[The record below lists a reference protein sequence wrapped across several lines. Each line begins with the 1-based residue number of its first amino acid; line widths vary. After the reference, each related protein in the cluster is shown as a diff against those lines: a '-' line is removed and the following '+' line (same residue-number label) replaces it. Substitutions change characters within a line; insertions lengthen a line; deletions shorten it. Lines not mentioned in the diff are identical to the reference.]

1 MSIEVK
7 VGQVWQDKD
16 KRRNTVIEI
25 ISVPSDLRG
34 DAEVTGL
41 VIGTEE
47 TRSYQIDR
55 LVKRWKLV
63 ETKQT
68 EHLTEVHLGVPKDI
82 EIEVVTKP
90 DGSGSARVVKETP
103 APKHKTREQWLQAA
117 VKELTKLFAKA
128 GHEVPE
134 VRVSVGWP
142 GGRGK
147 KKNVIGQCFATKT
160 TADKVAQIFVSPVID
175 SPLAV
180 VIVMAH
186 ELIHAVDD
194 CESAHKKNFVRIAK
208 DIGFIPKWTVATEDT
223 ISDELREKLE
233 PIAERLGT
241 YPHAA
246 INPEDRPKV
255 QKTYMLKVVCTE
267 DPDYFVRMTQGKLE
281 DYGPPICPCHNES
294 MELEEK

>member
-1 MSIEVK
+1 MSTEVK

-41 VIGTEE
+41 VVGTEE

-55 LVKRWKLV
+55 LVKRWRM
-63 ETKQT
+63 TK
-68 EHLTEVHLGVPKDI
+68 D
-82 EIEVVTKP
+82 
-90 DGSGSARVVKETP
+90 KEQILSDLRELDDELEK
-103 APKHKTREQWLQAA
+103 AIKPKHKTREQWLQAA